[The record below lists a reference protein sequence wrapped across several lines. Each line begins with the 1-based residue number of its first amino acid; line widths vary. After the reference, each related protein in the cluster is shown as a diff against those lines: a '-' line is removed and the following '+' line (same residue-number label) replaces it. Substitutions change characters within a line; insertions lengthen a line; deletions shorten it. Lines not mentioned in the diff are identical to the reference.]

1 MYVVVNTLLN
11 IATSLVLLLVV
22 LLLAAF
28 CVWAASALAVDKGA
42 GAAAG
47 IAGKAQGLVKDF
59 VGLGTQFITFYDSF
73 QPDIKSTLE
82 ALGPEAAR
90 VSEWL
95 ALALG
100 ADGQ

>member
-28 CVWAASALAVDKGA
+28 CVWAASALALDKGA

-47 IAGKAQGLVKDF
+47 IASQAQGLVKDF
-59 VGLGTQFITFYDSF
+59 VGLGKQFLTFYDSF
-73 QPDIKSTLE
+73 QQDIKSTLT
-82 ALGPEAAR
+82 ALGPQASD
-90 VSEWL
+90 VSE
-95 ALALG
+95 
-100 ADGQ
+100 